1 MHSDKIN
8 FRIWLIFIA
17 GIFISR
23 TLGCVINDL
32 FDHKIDKEVF
42 RTKLRPLA
50 AGVLSRKNALVLI
63 TILCFL
69 DLFCALMLNPYAFKL
84 SFIALGLMCFYPLS
98 KRFFPCPQLV
108 LGAAFN
114 WGIIMAYACLQN
126 KIPLIAWVLYLV
138 AMFWTISYDTIY
150 AMADIVD
157 DKRLKIKSSA
167 LLFGENAL
175 SWIVFFEALM
185 ILGLIYTGYT
195 LKAQFIYYIIV
206 GFCIVLLVSQFIVL
220 KKYIKEHPINLKD
233 GFVCMSEDT
242 AQKEPTFY

>member
-1 MHSDKIN
+1 
-8 FRIWLIFIA
+8 
-17 GIFISR
+17 
-23 TLGCVINDL
+23 
-32 FDHKIDKEVF
+32 
-42 RTKLRPLA
+42 
-50 AGVLSRKNALVLI
+50 
-63 TILCFL
+63 
-69 DLFCALMLNPYAFKL
+69 
-84 SFIALGLMCFYPLS
+84 
-98 KRFFPCPQLV
+98 
-108 LGAAFN
+108 
-114 WGIIMAYACLQN
+114 MAYACLQN

-220 KKYIKEHPINLKD
+220 KNTLKN
-233 GFVCMSEDT
+233 T
-242 AQKEPTFY
+242 QLI